1 MSTQQDQIDA
11 IYPLT
16 YTVVSGD
23 WILKIADKYAIEGVD
38 RNTRKEEIIE
48 ANKDLLLPRSG
59 LNSVGELLVG
69 PDFILPGDNLII
81 PPHQFPSD
89 PSPTEPILLAEYVLC
104 SKSNNLSGVI
114 QIIEYPDS
122 KKTNTLD
129 VLYNLKN
136 FPSGMENEFSGG
148 GEVPFGNDYENIAKN
163 FINNN
168 INSFIKKLGLIGD
181 IDFCNK
187 KIPYTTQGYITSDAC
202 GSPISNVEITGPS
215 GEKVTTAK
223 DGSYE
228 ITGLYTPPNY
238 NPKFLPVN
246 LVELEIDDQKVEELF
261 NPPVSEPKSL
271 TTTPTSSKS
280 TTPEEYDPTL
290 SPPPVFSK
298 TPPKEIAEAEV
309 IDIITPERIDAQ
321 LIDIGTTPTPI
332 ETYNKFGGGPIPALP
347 ISEIT
352 EKPEKEKIK
361 KGIKFKFPKINF
373 PDINFPTISLPK
385 ISLPRLFD
393 FNFGWPKFPLNR
405 KLRIKRIKSEEEK
418 FIKKNKNKSEDPSPT
433 PVTIDPSI
441 PDPLV
446 NFKTPNP
453 PNDEN
458 IPKLNCKLNGWCK
471 KSIPLIDLKGKP
483 RKKLNIKLS
492 PFNIK
497 FPKLQRQELI
507 FPDIQL
513 KSLTLPKI
521 NFQMKFQQAMNNL
534 IIRLK
539 TTLIPQ
545 IAALL
550 AKFDICD
557 IAKALLLMAAG
568 KKLKE
573 LNAKCPKDLKELKK
587 IIRKRNKLTK
597 VLNNIYNFL
606 KKIDFTVKIGDKT
619 VTALD
624 IALPALLAL
633 TFIPI
638 TPVTPLPT
646 GTANVVDETKRQVKK
661 WKLIIP
667 GIVSILAII
676 IELLVKILALLS
688 LLDLLI
694 GDCTKELS
702 KKDPNRGKEDS
713 IAFPSP
719 VENELAKE
727 LQRLTQEQADQGS
740 PLIRKVNGFDMAVIT
755 IDNIEI
761 DGVKRRRAI
770 AKNPQ
775 GIVMLRGEASFSS
788 NDQILID
795 ELVFYIKQNDLKAD

>member
-1 MSTQQDQIDA
+1 MSTQQDQINA

-59 LNSVGELLVG
+59 LNSVGELLIG

-81 PPHQFPSD
+81 PPHQFPPD
-89 PSPTEPILLAEYVLC
+89 PVPTEPILLAEYALC
-104 SKSNNLSGVI
+104 SKNSNLSGVI

-122 KKTNTLD
+122 RKTNTLD

-168 INSFIKKLGLIGD
+168 INSFIRKVGLVGD

-187 KIPYTTQGYITSDAC
+187 KIPYTTQGYITSDVC
-202 GSPISNVEITGPS
+202 GSPIENVEITGPN
-215 GEKVTTAK
+215 GEKTTTAK
-223 DGSYE
+223 DGSYK
-228 ITGLYTPPNY
+228 ITGMYTPPNY
-238 NPKFLPVN
+238 NPKEVPVN
-246 LVELEIDDQKVEELF
+246 LVELEIDDQKTEELF
-261 NPPVSEPKSL
+261 KAPVIEAETLS
-271 TTTPTSSKS
+271 TTETPTALEGYN
-280 TTPEEYDPTL
+280 PIP
-290 SPPPVFSK
+290 SPPLGETNQPI
-298 TPPKEIAEAEV
+298 KETAEAEV

-321 LIDIGTTPTPI
+321 LVDVGTETPPI
-332 ETYNKFGGGPIPALP
+332 EEFLRVTSPEGSTSSTIAPP
-347 ISEIT
+347 SEEEL
-352 EKPEKEKIK
+352 EKKK
-361 KGIKFKFPKINF
+361 KGIKIKFPNVRLPKVNL
-373 PDINFPTISLPK
+373 PSISLPK

-393 FNFGWPKFPLNR
+393 FDFGWPKFPINR
-405 KLRIKRIKSEEEK
+405 NQRKKRIKSTEEE
-418 FIKKNKNKSEDPSPT
+418 FITNNKDKVTQEDQNDLTSIVAAPIPSSLSNFSKPT
-433 PVTIDPSI
+433 
-441 PDPLV
+441 
-446 NFKTPNP
+446 
-453 PNDEN
+453 NDEN
-458 IPKLNCKLNGWCK
+458 IPKLDCKLNGWCK
-471 KSIPLIDLKGKP
+471 KSMPLIGLNGKP
-483 RKKLNIKLS
+483 RKKINIKLS
-492 PFNIK
+492 PFDIK

-513 KSLTLPKI
+513 KNLTAPKV
-521 NFQMKFQQAMNNL
+521 NFQMRFQQAMNNL
-534 IIRLK
+534 VIRLK

-557 IAKALLLMAAG
+557 IGKALLMMAAG
-568 KKLKE
+568 KKLSE
-573 LNAKCPKDLKELKK
+573 LGAKCPKNLQELQK
-587 IIRKRNKLTK
+587 IIRLKNKLTRA
-597 VLNNIYNFL
+597 LNNIYNFL

-646 GTANVVDETKRQVKK
+646 GTANVVDETKRQIKK

-667 GIVSILAII
+667 GIATVLAII
-676 IELLVKILALLS
+676 IELLIKILALLS

-702 KKDPNRGKEDS
+702 KKDPNKDS

-740 PLIRKVNGFDMAVIT
+740 PSIRKVNGFDMAVIT

-788 NDQILID
+788 DDQILID
-795 ELVFYIKQNDLKAD
+795 ELVYYIESNDLKAE

>member
-1 MSTQQDQIDA
+1 MSTQQDQINA

-16 YTVVSGD
+16 YVVVSGD

-59 LNSVGELLVG
+59 LNSLDELLVG
-69 PDFILPGDNLII
+69 PDFILAGDNLII
-81 PPHQFPSD
+81 PPHQLPSS
-89 PSPTEPILLAEYVLC
+89 PSPLEPILLAEYTLC
-104 SKSNNLSGVI
+104 SKNSNLSGVI

-136 FPSGMENEFSGG
+136 FPSGIENEFSGG

-163 FINNN
+163 FINND
-168 INSFIKKLGLIGD
+168 INPFIKKLGLVGD

-202 GSPISNVEITGPS
+202 GSPIENVEIIGPN
-215 GEKVTTAK
+215 GEKTITAK

-228 ITGLYTPPNY
+228 ITGMYTPPNY
-238 NPKFLPVN
+238 NPKQIPVN
-246 LVELEIDDQKVEELF
+246 LVELEIDDQKLEELF
-261 NPPVSEPKSL
+261 QPLPSI
-271 TTTPTSSKS
+271 TSKS
-280 TTPEEYDPTL
+280 ATSETLSTIPEEYNSS
-290 SPPPVFSK
+290 SPNNIEPSE
-298 TPPKEIAEAEV
+298 KEIIEAKV
-309 IDIITPERIDAQ
+309 IDIITPELIPAQ
-321 LIDIGTTPTPI
+321 LIDVGTTPTPI
-332 ETYNKFGGGPIPALP
+332 ETYNKTTGGGKVTPLP
-347 ISEIT
+347 IGETNIE
-352 EKPEKEKIK
+352 EKKEKIK
-361 KGIKFKFPKINF
+361 KGIKFKFPEINF
-373 PDINFPTISLPK
+373 PDINLPSISLPK

-393 FNFGWPKFPLNR
+393 FNFGWPKFPTNR
-405 KLRIKRIKSEEEK
+405 KLRKKRLKSEEEK
-418 FIKKNKNKSEDPSPT
+418 FIENNKGKSTQEDPNIITSSPE
-433 PVTIDPSI
+433 PSLPI
-441 PDPLV
+441 PKSNLIKPL
-446 NFKTPNP
+446 
-453 PNDEN
+453 NDEN
-458 IPKLNCKLNGWCK
+458 IPKLSCKLNGWCK
-471 KSIPLIDLKGKP
+471 KSIPLIDLNGKP

-513 KSLTLPKI
+513 KNLTAPKV
-521 NFQMKFQQAMNNL
+521 NFQMRFQQAMNKL

-539 TTLIPQ
+539 TVLIPQ

-557 IAKALLLMAAG
+557 IGKALLIMAAG
-568 KKLKE
+568 KKLSE
-573 LNAKCPKDLKELKK
+573 LGAKCPKNLEELQK
-587 IIRKRNKLTK
+587 IIKLKNKLTK
-597 VLNNIYNFL
+597 ALNKIYNFL

-646 GTANVVDETKRQVKK
+646 ATANVVDETKRQVKK

-702 KKDPNRGKEDS
+702 KKNPNKDS
-713 IAFPSP
+713 IAFPTP
-719 VENELAKE
+719 VENELTKE

-795 ELVFYIKQNDLKAD
+795 ELVYYIESNDLKAE

>member
-81 PPHQFPSD
+81 PPHQFPPD
-89 PSPTEPILLAEYVLC
+89 PVPTEPILLAEYALC
-104 SKSNNLSGVI
+104 SKNSNLSGVI

-122 KKTNTLD
+122 RKTNTLD

-168 INSFIKKLGLIGD
+168 INSFIRKVGLVGD

-202 GSPISNVEITGPS
+202 GSPIENVEITGPN
-215 GEKVTTAK
+215 GEKTTTAK
-223 DGSYE
+223 DGSYT
-228 ITGLYTPPNY
+228 ITGMYPPPNY
-238 NPKFLPVN
+238 NPKEIPVN
-246 LVELEIDDQKVEELF
+246 LVELEVDDQKTEELF
-261 NPPVSEPKSL
+261 KPSPIKARPLS
-271 TTTPTSSKS
+271 TTETPT
-280 TTPEEYDPTL
+280 TLEGYDPTL
-290 SPPPVFSK
+290 SPQPVFSK
-298 TPPKEIAEAEV
+298 IPPKEIAELEV
-309 IDIITPERIDAQ
+309 IDIITPELIPAQ
-321 LIDIGTTPTPI
+321 LIDVGTTPTPI
-332 ETYNKFGGGPIPALP
+332 ETYNKTTGGGKVTPLP
-347 ISEIT
+347 IGETNI
-352 EKPEKEKIK
+352 EEEKEKIK
-361 KGIKFKFPKINF
+361 KGIKFKFPEINF
-373 PDINFPTISLPK
+373 PDINLPSISLPK

-393 FNFGWPKFPLNR
+393 FNFGWPKFPTNR
-405 KLRIKRIKSEEEK
+405 KLRKKRLKSEEEK
-418 FIKKNKNKSEDPSPT
+418 FIENNKGKSTQEDPNIITSSPE
-433 PVTIDPSI
+433 PSLPI
-441 PDPLV
+441 PKSNLIKPS
-446 NFKTPNP
+446 
-453 PNDEN
+453 NDEN
-458 IPKLNCKLNGWCK
+458 IPKLSCKLNGWCK
-471 KSIPLIDLKGKP
+471 KSIPLIDLNGKP

-513 KSLTLPKI
+513 KNLTAPKV
-521 NFQMKFQQAMNNL
+521 NFQMRFQQAMNNL
-534 IIRLK
+534 VIRLK

-557 IAKALLLMAAG
+557 IGKALLMMAAG
-568 KKLKE
+568 KKLSE
-573 LNAKCPKDLKELKK
+573 LGAKCPKNLQELQK
-587 IIRKRNKLTK
+587 IIRLKNKLTRA
-597 VLNNIYNFL
+597 LNNIYNFL

-646 GTANVVDETKRQVKK
+646 ATANVVDETKRQVKK

-702 KKDPNRGKEDS
+702 KKNPNKDS
-713 IAFPSP
+713 IAFPTP
-719 VENELAKE
+719 VENELTKE

-788 NDQILID
+788 DDQILID
-795 ELVFYIKQNDLKAD
+795 ELVYYIESNDLKAD